1 MHTQLKTRYIILSAL
16 VLISVAVSAA
26 APPSATRQKAR
37 YYYLEGARRQAA
49 GELPEAYELFKKA
62 YLTDPLYE
70 EAASAYGM
78 NRLLVQTDS
87 MQAKQELKNS
97 LAMMRPYVDA
107 YPADIFEA
115 RSYAYVASRLD
126 TVTEA
131 IRVYERLDSLR
142 PSETMTLIQLA
153 DAYMMARK
161 QDKALEALQRYE
173 TTEGKSPQLSLKKMS
188 FMLAKGDTL
197 DAVAE
202 ANALIATNPKEP
214 AFHILKGNLFEVI
227 GDNDSVLACYKRAEA
242 LNPDNGAAKI
252 SLANY
257 YKTVGDSV
265 GYDRKVY
272 EALLSEDFQMEEK
285 LSLLSEYLQTLLDD
299 SSDTA
304 RGDHLFEV
312 LMEQYPHEAQVLDL
326 AARYSGAKGEYAAA
340 EQQIGYAIDQ
350 DPSNPQYWMQLI
362 RYQMADK
369 RPEEAMKTFRRAGEH
384 IEITDAMR
392 LMYASAAGMAK
403 DFAEGEKM
411 YAELI
416 HQVAPGLPVG
426 EKLEEDS
433 PLLNTLGYEDATR
446 LSSLYNM
453 LGDMYYSAGQLDKTY
468 EAYDNSLLFYPMN
481 QLTLNNYAYFLA
493 ENDGDLDRALEMS
506 RKAIDQDMENETFLD
521 TYAWILFKKREYKEA
536 LEYQRKAIEAA
547 EAHGEREG
555 GELYDHLGDILFMN
569 HLPDEALENWN
580 KALKLDPDNALI
592 KKKVQHKTF
601 FFK

>member
-1 MHTQLKTRYIILSAL
+1 MKTRYLILTAL
-16 VLISVAVSAA
+16 ALLSMAA
-26 APPSATRQKAR
+26 AFAARPSAQRQKAR

-49 GELPEAYELFKKA
+49 GEMPEAYELYKKA

-87 MQAKQELKNS
+87 MQTKQELKRS

-107 YPADIFEA
+107 YPADLFEA

-126 TVTEA
+126 TVSES
-131 IRVYERLDSLR
+131 IRVYERLDSLK

-153 DAYMMARK
+153 DAYMMAHK
-161 QDKALEALQRYE
+161 EDKALEALERFE

-197 DAVAE
+197 DAVKE
-202 ANALIATNPKEP
+202 ADALIATNPKEP
-214 AFHILKGNLFEVI
+214 AFLILKGNLYEVI
-227 GDNDSVLACYKRAEA
+227 GNNDSVLVCYERAEA
-242 LNPDNGAAKI
+242 LNPDNGSAKI
-252 SLANY
+252 ALANY

-265 GYDRKVY
+265 GYDKKVY

-285 LSLLSEYLQTLLDD
+285 LGLLSEYLQTLLDD

-326 AARYSGAKGEYAAA
+326 AARYSGAKGEYAEA

-350 DPSNPQYWMQLI
+350 DPANPQYWMQLI
-362 RYQMADK
+362 RYQLADN
-369 RPEEAMKTFRRAGEH
+369 RPKDAMKTFHRAGEH

-392 LMYASAAGMAK
+392 LMYASAASMAK
-403 DFAEGEKM
+403 DFDEAEKM
-411 YAELI
+411 YGELI
-416 HQVAPGLPVG
+416 HNVAPGLPVG
-426 EKLEEDS
+426 DKLAEDS

-453 LGDMYYSAGQLDKTY
+453 LGDMYYSAEKLDKAY

-506 RKAIDQDMENETFLD
+506 RKAIDQDMENETYLD
-521 TYAWILFKKREYKEA
+521 TYAWILFKKKDYKEA

-547 EAHGEREG
+547 EAHGERDG

-569 HLPDEALENWN
+569 HQPDEALENWK

>member
-1 MHTQLKTRYIILSAL
+1 MTAL
-16 VLISVAVSAA
+16 AFLTVAVTLGAR
-26 APPSATRQKAR
+26 PSAVRQKAR
-37 YYYLEGARRQAA
+37 YYYLEGARRQAV
-49 GELPEAYELFKKA
+49 GELPEAYEFYKKA
-62 YLTDPLYE
+62 YFTDPLYE

-87 MQAKQELKNS
+87 MQSKQELKNS
-97 LAMMRPYVDA
+97 LALMRSYVDA

-126 TVTEA
+126 TISET
-131 IRVYERLDSLR
+131 IRVYERLDSLK

-153 DAYMMARK
+153 DAYMMAHK
-161 QDKALEALQRYE
+161 EDKALEALERYE
-173 TTEGKSPQLSLKKMS
+173 TIEGKSPQLSLKKMS
-188 FMLAKGDTL
+188 FMLVKGDTL
-197 DAVAE
+197 DAVSE
-202 ANALIATNPKEP
+202 ADALIATNPKEP
-214 AFHILKGNLFEVI
+214 AFLILKGNLFEVI
-227 GDNDSVLACYKRAEA
+227 GDNDSVLDCYQRAEA
-242 LNPDNGAAKI
+242 LNPDNGSAKI
-252 SLANY
+252 ALANY

-265 GYDRKVY
+265 AYDKKVY
-272 EALLSEDFQMEEK
+272 EALLSEDFEMEDK
-285 LSLLSEYLQTLLDD
+285 LSLLSEYLQTLLDA

-312 LMEQYPHEAQVLDL
+312 LMNQYPHQAQVLDL

-350 DPSNPQYWMQLI
+350 DPSNPQYWVQLM

-369 RPEEAMKTFRRAGEH
+369 RPEDAMKTFNRASEH
-384 IEITDAMR
+384 IEITDAIR
-392 LMYASAAGMAK
+392 LLYASAAGMAK
-403 DFAEGEKM
+403 DFAEGERM

-416 HQVAPGLPVG
+416 HNVAPGLPIDRKV
-426 EKLEEDS
+426 EENS
-433 PLLNTLGYEDATR
+433 PLLKTLGYDEVTR

-453 LGDMYYSAGQLDKTY
+453 LGDMYYSADQLDKTFM
-468 EAYDNSLLFYPMN
+468 AYDNSLLFYPMN

-521 TYAWILFKKREYKEA
+521 TYAWILFKKKEYKEA

-555 GELYDHLGDILFMN
+555 AELYDHLGDILFMN
-569 HLPDEALENWN
+569 HLPDEALENWK
-580 KALKLDPDNALI
+580 KALELDPDNALV